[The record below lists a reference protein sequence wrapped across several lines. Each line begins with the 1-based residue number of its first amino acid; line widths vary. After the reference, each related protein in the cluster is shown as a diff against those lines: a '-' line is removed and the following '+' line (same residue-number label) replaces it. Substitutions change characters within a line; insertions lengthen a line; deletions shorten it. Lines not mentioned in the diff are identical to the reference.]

1 MDADKIF
8 KICDPLYNYI
18 YLEKDEFSL
27 LDQPILQRLR
37 FIRQLGF
44 SDEAFPSATHTRFA
58 HSLGAFHLAGEA
70 FDSIFGKNKGLLSE
84 EKKKVFRKILRVA
97 SLLHDLGHGPFSHS
111 SETLMPSLASLN
123 LSKYLKN
130 ETRQVRHEDY
140 SLKLILE
147 EEGLAPVL
155 KKMGLEASLVAQ
167 VLHPEFIGQKH
178 GTKDFFKHKGLNFL
192 PLLRQILSSPFDV
205 DRMDYLHRD
214 SLFCGVRYGL
224 IDFVWLIAQMN
235 CSIQNKQNEDQVF
248 LSIDSSAL
256 YTLESLILG
265 RQHMRLVVYF
275 HYKSAIYNEMLKKY
289 SKTCDWVLPSDLSSY
304 LEYTDS
310 RILEQ
315 LKKDK
320 SNPWARRIVEKKPYF
335 RLYEAPDY
343 TIDLKTA
350 QKESDKNVK
359 KSQEQRE
366 ADLKTAQ
373 KESDKNISCHP
384 SDLKT
389 AQKESDKN
397 ISCRPSDLKT
407 IQEESDK
414 NLFSELQS
422 RLKQEGIDFIVVDS
436 HKNSIKPSK
445 KSQQNSMPVFLENK
459 SLKHVQQWDK
469 NPNLISIPSRTLKR
483 VYVPPEKYPLAE
495 KQLKKLLKE
504 GLS

>member
-1 MDADKIF
+1 MNADKIF

-44 SDEAFPSATHTRFA
+44 SDEAFPSATHTRFT

-70 FDSIFGKNKGLLSE
+70 FDSIFNKNKGLLSE
-84 EKKKVFRKILRVA
+84 EKKKDFRKILRIA

-111 SETLMPSLASLN
+111 SETLMPRLESLN

-130 ETRQVRHEDY
+130 ETRQARHEDY

-155 KKMGLEASLVAQ
+155 KDMGLEASLVAQ
-167 VLHPEFIGQKH
+167 ILHPEFIGH

-224 IDFVWLIAQMN
+224 IDFVWLIAQMD
-235 CSIQNKQNEDQVF
+235 CLIQNKQNEDQVF

-275 HYKSAIYNEMLKKY
+275 HYKSTIYNEMLKKY
-289 SKTCDWVLPSDLSSY
+289 SKTCDWLLASDLPTY
-304 LEYTDS
+304 LECTDS

-335 RLYEAPDY
+335 RLYEASDY
-343 TIDLKTA
+343 TTDLKT
-350 QKESDKNVK
+350 
-359 KSQEQRE
+359 
-366 ADLKTAQ
+366 T
-373 KESDKNISCHP
+373 
-384 SDLKT
+384 
-389 AQKESDKN
+389 
-397 ISCRPSDLKT
+397 
-407 IQEESDK
+407 QEESEK
-414 NLFSELQS
+414 NLFSELQC

-445 KSQQNSMPVFLENK
+445 KSQQESLPVFLENK
-459 SLKHVQQWDK
+459 SLKQVQQWDK
-469 NPNLISIPSRTLKR
+469 NPHFISIPSRTLKR
-483 VYVPPEKYPLAE
+483 VYVPPEKYPIAE
-495 KQLKKLLKE
+495 TQLKSLLKE
-504 GLS
+504 TL